1 MGDDS
6 FDVKLVV
13 TRGTGSQDKEKMQVE
28 VSADSLEELDEKVN
42 GARERLREWAD
53 DIRTIQPD
61 GRRRRDDAQTEL
73 GGASA

>member
-1 MGDDS
+1 MSDDS

-61 GRRRRDDAQTEL
+61 GRRRHDDAQTEL
-73 GGASA
+73 GGVNA

>member
-1 MGDDS
+1 VSDDS

-61 GRRRRDDAQTEL
+61 GRRRHDDAQTEL